1 MVLELLRQRASIR
14 EVRGPGGRGGSSF
27 LPGSGCGCGYENPEA
42 NTVTCGFPA
51 TIASSDDDAVTW
63 EDVMDRVV

>member
-14 EVRGPGGRGGSSF
+14 EVRCLASGAGSSF

-42 NTVTCGFPA
+42 T
-51 TIASSDDDAVTW
+51 
-63 EDVMDRVV
+63 R

>member
-1 MVLELLRQRASIR
+1 
-14 EVRGPGGRGGSSF
+14 
-27 LPGSGCGCGYENPEA
+27 
-42 NTVTCGFPA
+42 VTCGFPA